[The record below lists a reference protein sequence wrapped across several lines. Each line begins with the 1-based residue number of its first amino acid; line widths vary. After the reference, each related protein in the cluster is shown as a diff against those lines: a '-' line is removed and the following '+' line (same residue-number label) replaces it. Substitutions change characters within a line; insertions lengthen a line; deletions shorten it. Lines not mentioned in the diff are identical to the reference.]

1 MRNMRAVYALRRA
14 MSAVCAVACSSR
26 RITSTCAA
34 RSTTATEVLK
44 PFDLHS
50 AWAASAIVFAMPSER
65 LRCMTTPC
73 ACAWLGAMT
82 ATATASSVERY
93 DMRPPCGQRA
103 GSRDPGSVRCA
114 DTNPI
119 CEFADLRV
127 DELSA
132 RAVAAAGAE
141 QAVHLRH
148 RDAAAD
154 AREGALRRNLFR
166 RDEKTGPRGAGERAA
181 DADATD
187 AEIGKLRHGQVV
199 AARTRS
205 TASLSSWSGSAF
217 LPVESSIDRPATPVV
232 AAFATLTPTLS
243 ASAAKPSSKSALT
256 GTSTHPAIV
265 RRCASATSIEMSLSR
280 RPSDHAIPALV
291 VAIAGKPRPA
301 SMRALPMS
309 QGFGITKQ
317 PDWCR
322 R

>member
-1 MRNMRAVYALRRA
+1 
-14 MSAVCAVACSSR
+14 
-26 RITSTCAA
+26 
-34 RSTTATEVLK
+34 
-44 PFDLHS
+44 
-50 AWAASAIVFAMPSER
+50 MPSER

-93 DMRPPCGQRA
+93 DMRPPCRSGPGA
-103 GSRDPGSVRCA
+103 AIRDPGSGIRDPVRCA

-132 RAVAAAGAE
+132 LAVAAAGAE

-232 AAFATLTPTLS
+232 AAFATLT
-243 ASAAKPSSKSALT
+243 
-256 GTSTHPAIV
+256 
-265 RRCASATSIEMSLSR
+265 AT
-280 RPSDHAIPALV
+280 
-291 VAIAGKPRPA
+291 
-301 SMRALPMS
+301 
-309 QGFGITKQ
+309 
-317 PDWCR
+317 
-322 R
+322 